1 MPNSS
6 WCRERGGA
14 VDGAE
19 REGGE
24 MHICMSRAFVGG
36 RGASGDTAAVTV
48 QFLSKGHCT
57 ARVTRLGL
65 TVDQLVPG

>member
-1 MPNSS
+1 M
-6 WCRERGGA
+6 
-14 VDGAE
+14 DGAE

-57 ARVTRLGL
+57 ARATRLGL
-65 TVDQLVPG
+65 AENQLAPG